1 MKIEKIWLSDD
12 AVWVRRDDW
21 AEASESFFDYP
32 RLKFASSKQRA
43 CFIVDDFG
51 IRWPELDEDLLFEG
65 FFRVLN
71 LCRFAKILRFAQD
84 DKYIRRKA
92 VWLFGEYSLYLIVGK
107 EPFV

>member
-1 MKIEKIWLSDD
+1 M
-12 AVWVRRDDW
+12 
-21 AEASESFFDYP
+21 
-32 RLKFASSKQRA
+32 
-43 CFIVDDFG
+43 DDFG

-71 LCRFAKILRFAQD
+71 LCRFAKSRRFAQD

-107 EPFV
+107 ELFV